1 MPPVF
6 IIKLSKPTPFVAR
19 LYPEDAI
26 VAAPPK
32 VITPV
37 KLVIFPKFLIAPCA
51 VPEVTPDPVIVKGSF
66 IV

>member
-1 MPPVF
+1 MPPVL
-6 IIKLSKPTPFVAR
+6 IIKLSKNPIPFAGI
-19 LYPEDAI
+19 LYPADDM

-51 VPEVTPDPVIVKGSF
+51 VTEVTPEPVIVNG
-66 IV
+66 

>member
-1 MPPVF
+1 M
-6 IIKLSKPTPFVAR
+6 
-19 LYPEDAI
+19 

-51 VPEVTPDPVIVKGSF
+51 VPELTPDPVIVNGSS